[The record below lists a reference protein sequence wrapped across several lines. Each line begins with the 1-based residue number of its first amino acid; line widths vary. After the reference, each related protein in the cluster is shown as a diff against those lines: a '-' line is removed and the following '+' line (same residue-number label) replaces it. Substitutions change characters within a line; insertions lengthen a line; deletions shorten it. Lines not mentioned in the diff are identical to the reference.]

1 MWVSVLEDWHLSSEW
16 KQHDYD
22 FGNWYCNV
30 LCTFYVKGRIAHVG
44 QPSNVWF
51 ALDENCWV
59 CKKWLLHSSF
69 AGLTSPPFL
78 IQDQNGEVT
87 VECSIHFL
95 HTQQFLSSA
104 NRTLT
109 VTSEKGGRE
118 INGIW
123 CAIFLLRKQVISQRG
138 LCSLAIMSHGRPLP
152 GNSGHFCSEMDI
164 VGANC

>member
-1 MWVSVLEDWHLSSEW
+1 MYIKESKSLPFVGKMVLNDTTKALWSFWSS
-16 KQHDYD
+16 
-22 FGNWYCNV
+22 GCI
-30 LCTFYVKGRIAHVG
+30 C
-44 QPSNVWF
+44 SNVWF

-59 CKKWLLHSSF
+59 CKKWLLHSTV

-78 IQDQNGEVT
+78 FQDQNGEVT

-123 CAIFLLRKQVISQRG
+123 CAIFLLRKQVHSQRG